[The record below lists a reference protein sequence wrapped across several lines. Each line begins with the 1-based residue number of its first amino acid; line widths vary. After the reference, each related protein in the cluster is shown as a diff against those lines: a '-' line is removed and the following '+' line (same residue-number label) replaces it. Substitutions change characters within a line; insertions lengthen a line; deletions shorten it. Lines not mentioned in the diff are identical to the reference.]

1 MRVSHPRQ
9 FSSTPESCHTA
20 ISMNADNPE
29 NYPVSAPVTP
39 TAVRYEYSPTLV
51 EILQHQR
58 LSILISTYQ
67 SGQVLVLG
75 THANALKV
83 SFLNFE
89 RPMGI
94 AASGQKIAIGS
105 GSAVHF
111 LTARHAAAP
120 TVPPAGSFDTCFVPH
135 TARHTGCIM
144 GHDLGWGREGLWIV
158 NTLFSCLCTLDD
170 DHSFVPRW
178 TPGFIT
184 QLAEEDRCHLNGL
197 AMADGEPAYVTALAE
212 TDTAAGWRA
221 NKTRTGCVIDVASA
235 RVLARGLCMPHSPR
249 VDRHGRLFVLNSGEG
264 AICRVDRGSGFVET
278 IEKVPGYTRGLAL
291 HGQFAFVGMS
301 LIRETNVFGGLPI
314 GSAGPL
320 RCGLAV
326 IDLISGRTVARFE
339 FLNAVE
345 EIFAVE
351 CLPNCLNPAIGG
363 ARHGDDQREIWVVPQ
378 SAAVLPLRLK

>member
-1 MRVSHPRQ
+1 
-9 FSSTPESCHTA
+9 
-20 ISMNADNPE
+20 MNSDSLE
-29 NYPVSAPVTP
+29 NYPISAQIAP
-39 TAVRYEYSPTLV
+39 TAVRYEYSPSLI

-75 THANALKV
+75 THANQLKV
-83 SFLNFE
+83 SFLNYE
-89 RPMGI
+89 RPMGV

-111 LTARHAAAP
+111 LTARHAAAA
-120 TVPPAGSFDTCFVPH
+120 TVPPAGSFDSCFVPH
-135 TARHTGCIM
+135 TARHTGRIM

-170 DHSFVPRW
+170 YHSFVPRW
-178 TPGFIT
+178 TPEFIS

-197 AMADGEPAYVTALAE
+197 AMADGAPAYVTALAE
-212 TDTAAGWRA
+212 TDTAAGWRG
-221 NKTRTGCVIDVASA
+221 NKTRTGCVIDVASS

-249 VDRHGRLFVLNSGEG
+249 VDRYGRLFVLNSGEG
-264 AICRVDRGSGFVET
+264 AICTVDRRSGFLET
-278 IEKVPGYTRGLAL
+278 IEKVSGYTRGLAL
-291 HGQFAFVGMS
+291 QGQFAFVGMS
-301 LIRETNVFGGLPI
+301 LIRESNVFGGLPI

-351 CLPNCLNPAIGG
+351 CLPNCLHPAIGG

>member
-1 MRVSHPRQ
+1 MN
-9 FSSTPESCHTA
+9 SSSSKTTISPTQAGKTA
-20 ISMNADNPE
+20 E
-29 NYPVSAPVTP
+29 TE
-39 TAVRYEYSPTLV
+39 VRFEYSPTLV

-75 THANALKV
+75 THADQLRV
-83 SFLNFE
+83 SFLKFE

-94 AASGQKIAIGS
+94 AVSGQKIAIGTSS
-105 GSAVHF
+105 GVHF
-111 LTARHAAAP
+111 LAARHAVAA

-135 TARHTGCIM
+135 TARHTGRIM
-144 GHDLGWGREGLWIV
+144 GHDLGWGHEGLWLV

-170 DHSFVPRW
+170 RHSFVPRW
-178 TPGFIT
+178 TPNFIS
-184 QLAEEDRCHLNGL
+184 QLSDDDRCHLNGL
-197 AMADGEPAYVTALAE
+197 AMAGGVPAYVTALAE
-212 TDTAAGWRA
+212 TDTTAGWRA
-221 NKTRTGCVIDVASA
+221 DKTRTGSLIDVSSGEP
-235 RVLARGLCMPHSPR
+235 LSRGLCMPHSPR
-249 VDRHGRLFVLNSGEG
+249 VDQRGRLFVLNSGEG
-264 AICRVDRGSGFVET
+264 TICVVDRRSGIRET

-301 LIRETNVFGGLPI
+301 LIRESNVFGGLPI
-314 GSAGPL
+314 SNVGSL

-326 IDLISGRTVARFE
+326 IDLLSGRMVAKFE

-351 CLPNCLNPAIGG
+351 CLPNCVNPAIGG